1 MISFVVKFTFKY
13 KAIEMSIESLAKR
26 HVTSTPK
33 ATIVPASTMSLQ
45 MASAA
50 FKVGWNKGRLPT
62 EEERDSTWKNTGEY
76 LFLVVI
82 PNPNKK
88 HAVANKRPFI
98 VREGVLS
105 FDMDKEQWYWS
116 VGDENAVWHQIEP
129 IAWQCLPNL
138 Y

>member
-1 MISFVVKFTFKY
+1 MNM
-13 KAIEMSIESLAKR
+13 AALAKK
-26 HVTSTPK
+26 HVTVEKQTN
-33 ATIVPASTMSLQ
+33 IVPANKMSLQ

-50 FKVGWNKGRLPT
+50 FAKGWNKDRLPT
-62 EEERDSTWKNTGEY
+62 DQELDITWKNSGEY

-88 HAVANKRPFI
+88 HATANKRPFI
-98 VREGVLS
+98 VREGILA
-105 FDMDKEQWYWS
+105 FNMDKHKWYWS
-116 VGDENAVWHQIEP
+116 VGNDDGSWKIVDP